1 MIRVN
6 DPRKTIWDLFII
18 IVAIYNCF
26 SIPLKIAF
34 DPLILQ
40 TPPFETA
47 DNIIDIL
54 FVVDIVVAF
63 RTTFYD
69 METGD
74 EIFDPR
80 KTGTAYIKDRFAI
93 DLISTIPVDTM
104 AFIFTG
110 TKNP

>member
-1 MIRVN
+1 
-6 DPRKTIWDLFII
+6 
-18 IVAIYNCF
+18 
-26 SIPLKIAF
+26 
-34 DPLILQ
+34 
-40 TPPFETA
+40 
-47 DNIIDIL
+47 L

-110 TKNP
+110 TKNPQLQLFSLLKLVRVTRLSRIIARLNVPATVKNSLKLF